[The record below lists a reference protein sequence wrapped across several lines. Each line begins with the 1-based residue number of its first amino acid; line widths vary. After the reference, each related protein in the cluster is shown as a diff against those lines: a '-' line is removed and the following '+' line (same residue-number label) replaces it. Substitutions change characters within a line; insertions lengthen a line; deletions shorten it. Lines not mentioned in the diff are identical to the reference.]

1 MAKLVSL
8 SFWPRKSREPLYP
21 FLNTES
27 FMHVTLKM
35 QLDVEASPP
44 AFVQNQIKHC
54 PLDNMKQ
61 LQQTAKVMHNASYY
75 KLAVFLNE

>member
-1 MAKLVSL
+1 
-8 SFWPRKSREPLYP
+8 
-21 FLNTES
+21 
-27 FMHVTLKM
+27 MHMTLKM

-75 KLAVFLNE
+75 KLAVFLNV